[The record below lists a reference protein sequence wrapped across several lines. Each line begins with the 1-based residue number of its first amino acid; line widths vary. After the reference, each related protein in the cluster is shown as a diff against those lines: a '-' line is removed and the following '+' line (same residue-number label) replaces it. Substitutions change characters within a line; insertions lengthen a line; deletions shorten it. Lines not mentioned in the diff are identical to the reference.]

1 VAFLFAFII
10 NNLFL
15 LATTKVDQGSFKD
28 TLRFRILV
36 ESPKKVALEMKK
48 NFRIIFLITLLFTQ
62 KLQACTTFFLEKNGQ
77 MVFGKNYDWMS
88 GTGSINTNLRGLAKS
103 SLPLDGG
110 DILKWTS
117 KYGSVTFNQY
127 GKEFPNG
134 GMNET
139 GLVIELMWLS
149 ESEYP
154 LKDNR
159 PGLSVLQWIQY
170 QLDNNGTVDEVVA
183 TDKKVRI
190 VSTGTPQHYLI
201 ADSKGGVATIEFL
214 NGKMVV
220 HKGADLPYPV
230 LANSTYNASEKAYKN
245 KESKNNSL
253 DRFANACTM
262 VQQYQKTNINKP
274 LVDYSF
280 DVLHKVSQP
289 GFTKWSIVY
298 DISNKKVYYKTSSQ
312 PSQKSFSIASF
323 NYACNAQP
331 LMYNLSNDEQGDINK
346 KFTAFSAGTNRE
358 ILKTAFKETGSAVN
372 IKESLQD
379 AVAAL
384 AATVKCGS

>member
-1 VAFLFAFII
+1 MKKILSII
-10 NNLFL
+10 I
-15 LATTKVDQGSFKD
+15 
-28 TLRFRILV
+28 ILV
-36 ESPKKVALEMKK
+36 LVFS
-48 NFRIIFLITLLFTQ
+48 Q
-62 KLQACTTFFLEKNGQ
+62 KPEACTTFFLEKNGH

-110 DILKWTS
+110 DILHWTS

-154 LKDNR
+154 AKDNR

-170 QLDNNGTVDEVVA
+170 QLDNNSTVDEVVA
-183 TDKKVRI
+183 TDKLVRI
-190 VSTGTPQHYLI
+190 VSTGTPQHYLV
-201 ADSKGGVATIEFL
+201 ADSKGGVATIEIL

-220 HKGADLPYPV
+220 HKGGDLPYPV
-230 LANSTYNASEKAYKN
+230 LANSTYEASEKAYKN

-253 DRFANACTM
+253 DRFAQACTM
-262 VQQYQKTNINKP
+262 VQQYQSANVNKP

-280 DVLHKVSQP
+280 EVLNKVSQR

-298 DISNKKVYYKTSSQ
+298 DISNKKVYFKTSSH
-312 PSQKSFSIASF
+312 PLQKSFSIANF
-323 NYACNAQP
+323 GYACSTQP
-331 LMYNLSNDEQGDINK
+331 VMY
-346 KFTAFSAGTNRE
+346 
-358 ILKTAFKETGSAVN
+358 
-372 IKESLQD
+372 
-379 AVAAL
+379 
-384 AATVKCGS
+384 